1 MKTRRS
7 LNFNKGIDEVPKIIT
22 RLSNYLL
29 NGELSSKEYN
39 ALIGGINTFL
49 KYYQITVQNADL
61 EEIKE
66 MLDEAK
72 RNGVL

>member
-61 EEIKE
+61 EEIRE
-66 MLDEAK
+66 LLDEAK

>member
-61 EEIKE
+61 EEIRE